1 MRPKNMKRAA
11 LLFLIFILVGWVF
24 VPAAEAQTFNPIP
37 GSEEFGAIFDDKVG
51 KGQMSK
57 EVYTANTQASYMN
70 TGTCMITG
78 CSKDPKSLFYYGKSS
93 LALISG
99 VIAGVYTTPPASFA
113 YWLEDTGQSLGFI
126 PKRAY
131 AQGIGFSGFSALLPL
146 WKVVRNIAY
155 FLLAVVMIF
164 IGFMVMLRKKIDPK
178 TVVTVQNALPRIVLT
193 LLLITF
199 SYAIVGLLIDVMY
212 LIMYL
217 TVGLFVSSGLLPKVP
232 AIWNLWG
239 LDTQQKFFTEGTLAA
254 NTIQATWDVSVLK
267 ILGIP
272 VGPGWEWVGSLGIGG
287 ILMAAAMIIT
297 AIPIPIAAPMLVAGG
312 IAALT
317 LPVLEFI
324 LSLAMLFLFI
334 RLLIFFVGAYI
345 QIVLALLFG
354 PVQIMM
360 EAVPGTNSFGS
371 WLNNLIANM
380 AVFPVGVVFFMLA
393 QVFANFADTH
403 KSLWAPNLSA
413 ISFNATSLSTLIS
426 LGILFAIPSV
436 GKAIKEALKSKPM
449 VSAGPGAIFAPL
461 GGAVQTTMGTASQF
475 YYGSAMVEKLGS
487 VLKKKPTTP

>member
-1 MRPKNMKRAA
+1 MKRVT
-11 LLFLIFILVGWVF
+11 LFFLIFILVGWVF
-24 VPAAEAQTFNPIP
+24 VPAAHAQAFNPAP
-37 GSEEFGAIFDDKVG
+37 GAEEFGKIVDDKAG
-51 KGQMSK
+51 NGQMSK
-57 EVYTANTQASYMN
+57 EVYTVNTQASYMN
-70 TGTCMITG
+70 TATCMITG
-78 CSKDPKSLFYYGKSS
+78 CSKDPKNLFYYGKSS

-99 VIAGVYTTPPASFA
+99 VIAGVYTTPPATIA

-126 PKRAY
+126 PKQVH

-146 WKVVRNIAY
+146 WKVFRNIAY
-155 FLLAVVMIF
+155 FLLAVVMIV
-164 IGFMVMLRKKIDPK
+164 IGFMVMFRKKIDPK

-217 TVGLFVSSGLLPKVP
+217 AVGLFVSSRLLPTVP
-232 AIWNLWG
+232 SIWNIWG
-239 LDTQQKFFTEGTLAA
+239 LDTQLKFFTQGTLAA

-272 VGPGWEWVGSLGIGG
+272 VGPGAEMLAGLGLGALLIVP
-287 ILMAAAMIIT
+287 AVAIT
-297 AIPIPIAAPMLVAGG
+297 AISAGVAGPMMIAGG
-312 IAALT
+312 IAALSM
-317 LPVLEFI
+317 PVLELI

-345 QIVLALLFG
+345 QIILALLFG
-354 PVQIMM
+354 PVQILM
-360 EAVPGTNSFGS
+360 EAVPGTNAFGS
-371 WLNNLIANM
+371 WINNLIANI
-380 AVFPVGVVFFMLA
+380 AVFPVGVIFFMLA

-413 ISFNATSLSTLIS
+413 ISFNTTSLSTLIS

-436 GKAIKEALKSKPM
+436 GKALKEALKSKPL

-487 VLKKKPTTP
+487 VLKKKPPTTP